1 MDSRSLKDAWHIFV
15 QGSILI
21 FVLALIFLVMN
32 LLIKAG
38 EDETKRIQK
47 ENIQKQIEQNY
58 QEEIEESLNN
68 FFRKAYE

>member
-1 MDSRSLKDAWHIFV
+1 MDSRFLKDAWHILV

-47 ENIQKQIEQNY
+47 ENLQKQIEQNY
-58 QEEIEESLNN
+58 QEEIEESLNI
-68 FFRKAYE
+68 FFRRAYE